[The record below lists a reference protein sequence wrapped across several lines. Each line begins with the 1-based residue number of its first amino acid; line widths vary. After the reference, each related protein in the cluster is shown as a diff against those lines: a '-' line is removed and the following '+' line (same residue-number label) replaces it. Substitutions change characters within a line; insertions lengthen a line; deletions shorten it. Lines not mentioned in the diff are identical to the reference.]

1 MMALVPGDP
10 ATAIL
15 GNSATPENVARL
27 NEQLDLDGSL
37 PERYLAWLGNLLQGD
52 MGRSY
57 ALNRPIADEV
67 FERFGATLLLA
78 GTALLLCSVLGVLA
92 GIVAAVRQFGW
103 ADRIVTFLVLLG
115 ISTPSF

>member
-15 GNSATPENVARL
+15 GNYATPENVARL

-78 GTALLLCSVLGVLA
+78 GTALLLRSEEHTSELQSLM
-92 GIVAAVRQFGW
+92 
-103 ADRIVTFLVLLG
+103 RI
-115 ISTPSF
+115 S